1 MYIGQT
7 GRSLQE
13 RINDLIRNSSQ
24 ERMPFNDPHTAAPN
38 LWAWSKTD
46 SFQYEFSFTEFDKDD
61 RLRIT
66 QESILLWLYR
76 KEKGESTYCNFG
88 RFNPFYTKSKNR
100 STGYIGR
107 KLSKKREH
115 SFNPSHKPL
124 NDIGNPNNQKWMGLN
139 WTPLIELNDFKK
151 REIPNSLGVYKIFN
165 SGQNLIYIGQSKKI
179 SNRLSYQ
186 LRRFNPLEP
195 NLLFSYCIFGYEIL
209 DFQLKEI
216 ENDLIGSFSF
226 KNSNPPKYQFK
237 NLKI

>member
-1 MYIGQT
+1 
-7 GRSLQE
+7 
-13 RINDLIRNSSQ
+13 
-24 ERMPFNDPHTAAPN
+24 MPFNDPHTAAPN

-88 RFNPFYTKSKNR
+88 RFNPYYTKSKNR

-107 KLSKKREH
+107 KLPNKFEQ
-115 SFNPSHKPL
+115 SFNPSHKSL
-124 NDIGNPNNQKWMGLN
+124 NEIGNPKNQKWMGLN
-139 WTPLIELNDFKK
+139 WTPLIGLNYLKK
-151 REIPNSLGVYKIFN
+151 LEIPNSPGVYKIFN
-165 SGQNLIYIGQSKKI
+165 SGQNLIYIGQSKKM

-186 LRRFNPLEP
+186 LRKFNPIEP
-195 NLLFSYCIFGYEIL
+195 NLLFSYRIFNKDIL

-216 ENDLIGSFSF
+216 ENDLIGSFSL
-226 KNSNPPKYQFK
+226 KIGNPPKYQFA
-237 NLKI
+237 NMRT